1 MILLLVV
8 IFSSIFVAVGSK
20 LLFCIDGVMIFLFG
34 CLMGFSAVYHFP
46 NVFSEDYTMI
56 IALFFGGI
64 FVLLYNVLVRFLY
77 SKSAVFLFVWNYLM
91 SIFGILALYSFI
103 IGLLGKK
110 NKDFFPLI
118 LKNPTANM
126 ILFGILI
133 AIASAVICG
142 QRIYALLESDMDLN
156 FDLEFKKQKKKQK
169 KVKESCK
176 GTDKDTETE
185 DEFEKVAQ
193 EFVDDF
199 EHYCSILNIDNY
211 REVTQEEI
219 NEHYHQ
225 LAKKYHPD
233 VNTDK
238 VAKDLF
244 KEINNA
250 KDFLTDDN
258 IDIYLNI
265 LDIQNNPI

>member
-8 IFSSIFVAVGSK
+8 LFSSIFIAIGSK
-20 LLFCIDGVMIFLFG
+20 LLFCIDGVIMFFFG
-34 CLMGFSAVYHFP
+34 FLMGFSAVYHFP
-46 NVFSEDYTMI
+46 DVFSKEYNMI
-56 IALFFGGI
+56 IAIFFGGI
-64 FVLLYNVLVRFLY
+64 FALLYNIIIRFLY

-91 SIFGILALYSFI
+91 SVLGILALYSFT
-103 IGLLGKK
+103 LSLFGKQ
-110 NKDFFPLI
+110 NTEFFPLI

-133 AIASAVICG
+133 AIASALICG
-142 QRIYALLESDMDLN
+142 QRIYALIESDLDLN
-156 FDLEFKKQKKKQK
+156 FEYEFKKQKKKQK
-169 KVKESCK
+169 KEKQSCK
-176 GTDKDTETE
+176 ENETE
-185 DEFEKVAQ
+185 DDFEKTVQ

-219 NEHYHQ
+219 NENYHQ

-238 VAKDLF
+238 VAKDLL

-265 LDIQNNPI
+265 LDIQSNPI

>member
-1 MILLLVV
+1 M
-8 IFSSIFVAVGSK
+8 
-20 LLFCIDGVMIFLFG
+20 
-34 CLMGFSAVYHFP
+34 
-46 NVFSEDYTMI
+46 
-56 IALFFGGI
+56 
-64 FVLLYNVLVRFLY
+64 
-77 SKSAVFLFVWNYLM
+77 
-91 SIFGILALYSFI
+91 
-103 IGLLGKK
+103 
-110 NKDFFPLI
+110 
-118 LKNPTANM
+118 
-126 ILFGILI
+126 
-133 AIASAVICG
+133 
-142 QRIYALLESDMDLN
+142 IYALLDSDMDLN

-265 LDIQNNPI
+265 FDIQNNPI